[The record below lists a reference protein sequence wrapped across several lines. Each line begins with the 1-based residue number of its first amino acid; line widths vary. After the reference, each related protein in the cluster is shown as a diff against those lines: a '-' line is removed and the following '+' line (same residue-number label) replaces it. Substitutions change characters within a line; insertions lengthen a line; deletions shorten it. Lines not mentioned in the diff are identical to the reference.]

1 MGVDVLFHEAQA
13 NHILLPM
20 KEIMIK
26 KLLNYVFLFSSTKH
40 YTREE
45 HFLGKSNDHY
55 DLDYRIKYLDINNY
69 KIPK

>member
-1 MGVDVLFHEAQA
+1 
-13 NHILLPM
+13 M

-55 DLDYRIKYLDINNY
+55 DLDYRIKYLDIKNNS
-69 KIPK
+69 KEVW

>member
-1 MGVDVLFHEAQA
+1 
-13 NHILLPM
+13 M

-26 KLLNYVFLFSSTKH
+26 KLLNYVFLFSSTKQ

-55 DLDYRIKYLDINNY
+55 DLDYRIKYLDIKNNS
-69 KIPK
+69 KEVW